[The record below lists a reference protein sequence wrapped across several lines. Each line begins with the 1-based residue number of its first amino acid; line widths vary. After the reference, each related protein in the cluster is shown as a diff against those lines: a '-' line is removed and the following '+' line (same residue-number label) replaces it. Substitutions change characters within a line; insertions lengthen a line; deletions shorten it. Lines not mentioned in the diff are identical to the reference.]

1 MEEQQQFRIP
11 SGDGQ
16 HVKGG
21 VSGVWPLRIGAALV
35 VLLLLLVGYALYRV
49 GTPRDSGQEQ
59 RSPIA
64 ALEADST
71 YLEAARLQQVSDFD
85 GARARY
91 LEVLERASGPEQEGQ
106 VQYRIALAETFTD
119 PASAVARLKGI
130 TASEAYSD
138 LLRAYAAQWLGLM
151 LYRTSDSSV
160 LPLIFTGDPYA
171 AFYRD
176 RDTQL
181 ALRRL
186 FEYASSFYPLAVA
199 ELEQAAWYAQ
209 ELKDADVAERAAL
222 ADQYLSI
229 IEQKLE
235 SGQADIDRTLSI
247 NEYKMFVTEALYL
260 KAVVLA
266 RLSAAGFDYEYE
278 PAMQEALNYTLLNWT
293 PGDDSAIRY
302 AYAMNLFFAET
313 GREEDARELLRP
325 VVEDIDAY
333 PGFKRMLEKEKNN
346 VLGRKEWL
354 VALSNSYPEFR
365 SLLVSLGWPETAF
378 AE

>member
-1 MEEQQQFRIP
+1 ME
-11 SGDGQ
+11 
-16 HVKGG
+16 HHTNVGG
-21 VSGVWPLRIGAALV
+21 VGQASGGALRTWALRIGTALV

-49 GTPRDSGQEQ
+49 GTPRDGSEEQ
-59 RSPIA
+59 PSPIA

-71 YLEAARLQQVSDFD
+71 YLEAARLQQTGDYAD
-85 GARARY
+85 ARAKY

-119 PASAVARLKGI
+119 SASAVARLKGI
-130 TASEAYSD
+130 VASAAYSD

-171 AFYRD
+171 AFSREGD
-176 RDTQL
+176 VQL

-209 ELKDADVAERAAL
+209 GLKDADVVERATL
-222 ADQYLSI
+222 ADQYLPL
-229 IEQKLE
+229 IEEKLE

-247 NEYKMFVTEALYL
+247 NEYKTFVTEALYL

-278 PAMQEALNYTLLNWT
+278 PAMQEALNSTLLNWT

-302 AYAMNLFFAET
+302 AYAMNLFFAEA

-325 VVEDIDAY
+325 IVEDVDAY
-333 PGFKRMLEKEKNN
+333 PAFKRMLVGEKDD

-354 VALSNSYPEFR
+354 VALAVSYPDFR
-365 SLLVSLGWPETAF
+365 TLLVSLGWPETAF